1 MRQGAERQREERRE
15 SRADQG
21 KSDGDS
27 AVLDRG
33 SRNSQALDVGRYRI
47 ARDQGYRLP
56 SWHSVQVQVAG
67 GQGRTGQGWLGT
79 YCLAAADRGTLIYV
93 CMHAIMGTVYSR
105 KSCESRESL
114 LDTTYQP
121 TSLPTV
127 ERAGGF
133 ISAACC
139 LHPGLGCTHSRD
151 GAVQVG
157 AMPADST
164 AMRGQ
169 RSRLHKRKTRR
180 RRTRTR
186 TGSHHTCRQAH

>member
-56 SWHSVQVQVAG
+56 SLHSVQVQVAG

-93 CMHAIMGTVYSR
+93 CMHAIMSTAYSR
-105 KSCESRESL
+105 KSCESRECL

-121 TSLPTV
+121 SSAQVVSSPPL
-127 ERAGGF
+127 
-133 ISAACC
+133 AACIRDWAARIRGTVRWAPC
-139 LHPGLGCTHSRD
+139 RLIRLQCAASAQGFTKERLDDAGRGLEAT
-151 GAVQVG
+151 
-157 AMPADST
+157 
-164 AMRGQ
+164 
-169 RSRLHKRKTRR
+169 TRVAKP
-180 RRTRTR
+180 TE
-186 TGSHHTCRQAH
+186 